1 VVSLPMR
8 FGGVTGG
15 AKLDRKRRAGL
26 TWPRPC
32 YIGPLN
38 SHVTWLS
45 SSWEQDLLSDLPR
58 SVFSALHHAR
68 RIPAVLVLSAGL
80 SACAQS
86 GALFNG
92 PTGAISPATQSAPNA
107 DTAGMPPVPGRRSAK
122 AGSGADSSTGF
133 FGALPDI
140 DLSSPA
146 VAPASVVAQDT
157 PTNVYVRLARGIRR
171 CWLGPDNPKL
181 AGHGFRASA
190 QPGRSG
196 KAEIDIYKQV
206 EGRKLGPFA
215 FEIRIAP
222 EGSGAL
228 VRSTNRRLDDKR
240 VNELRADIARWTRG
254 GKGCVSARAKKT

>member
-1 VVSLPMR
+1 M
-8 FGGVTGG
+8 
-15 AKLDRKRRAGL
+15 
-26 TWPRPC
+26 
-32 YIGPLN
+32 
-38 SHVTWLS
+38 LS
-45 SSWEQDLLSDLPR
+45 
-58 SVFSALHHAR
+58 V
-68 RIPAVLVLSAGL
+68 GL

-92 PTGAISPATQSAPNA
+92 PTGAVVPATHSTPGG

-122 AGSGADSSTGF
+122 AGSGADSGTGF

-140 DLSSPA
+140 DLSAQA
-146 VAPASVVAQDT
+146 VAPASVVAQGS
-157 PTNVYVRLARGIRR
+157 PINAYVRVARGIRR

-196 KAEIDIYKQV
+196 KAEIDIYKRV

-222 EGSGAL
+222 EGTGAL
-228 VRSTNRRLDDKR
+228 VRSTNRRLDDKL
-240 VNELRADIARWTRG
+240 VTELRADIARWVRG
-254 GKGCVSARAKKT
+254 GQGCGSGRANKT